1 MSDAV
6 KVQKFQNQLKVNMLI
21 LAPMA
26 GVSDLAM
33 RSLCIEQGANLTYT
47 EMISSMALN
56 YESKKSI
63 DLLRMAPNEEVVVV
77 QLFGHDP
84 KVMAKQAAFVENFL
98 GEKLICID
106 INMGC
111 PVRKIVSKGDGSA
124 LMQTPELASKIV
136 REVVGAVSVPV
147 SVKFRRGFE
156 MGKETAPEF
165 AKLMQESGVA
175 CVAIHGRYSKQLY
188 SGTSDNNVIAKV
200 KQVLDIPVIGNGDI
214 TSADSALAMKR
225 ETKCDS
231 LMIGRAA
238 QGNPWIFSQIA
249 KAFNGKDYSW
259 KPSAMH
265 RIEMARRHA
274 YILSKTEKYSIVSMR
289 KHAMCYVFGLPG
301 ASKAREA
308 FNACVYYE
316 DFCDVFS
323 SLEEKYKEND
333 YVS

>member
-1 MSDAV
+1 MSDAS
-6 KVQKFQNQLKVNMLI
+6 KVQKFQNQLKTNMLI

-47 EMISSMALN
+47 EMVSSMALN

-63 DLLRMAPNEEVVVV
+63 DLLRMAPNEDVVVV

-84 KVMAKQAAFVENFL
+84 QVMAKQAAFVEDYL

-124 LMQTPELASKIV
+124 LMQTPDLACTIV

-156 MGKETAPEF
+156 IGKETAPEF
-165 AKLMQESGVA
+165 AKLMQDAGVA

-200 KQVLDIPVIGNGDI
+200 KQLLDIPVIGNGDI
-214 TSADSALAMKR
+214 VSADSAIAMKC

-249 KAFNGKDYSW
+249 SAFNGKDYSR
-259 KPSAMH
+259 KPNAIE
-265 RIEMARRHA
+265 RIQMARRHA

-289 KHAMCYVFGLPG
+289 KHAMHYVYGLPG

-316 DFCDVFS
+316 DFCEVLS

-333 YVS
+333 HAS